1 MPVRVKPPQKL
12 LSLYFTRKLVV
23 SFTMLRMDHLVQCL
37 VGNVYKVYMEGFIK
51 RAWVYLATRK
61 SSWVH
66 IGGKVHAQWILPGS
80 WADSKSSN
88 WPEPCFDSTV
98 GRWKSVKQT
107 KPEKNFKFKLT
118 ALRQEF
124 FKKKLEIWFF
134 CETLIMKNV
143 WNQTQYFE
151 IVSEGL

>member
-61 SSWVH
+61 SS
-66 IGGKVHAQWILPGS
+66 
-80 WADSKSSN
+80 
-88 WPEPCFDSTV
+88 
-98 GRWKSVKQT
+98 
-107 KPEKNFKFKLT
+107 
-118 ALRQEF
+118 
-124 FKKKLEIWFF
+124 
-134 CETLIMKNV
+134 
-143 WNQTQYFE
+143 
-151 IVSEGL
+151 